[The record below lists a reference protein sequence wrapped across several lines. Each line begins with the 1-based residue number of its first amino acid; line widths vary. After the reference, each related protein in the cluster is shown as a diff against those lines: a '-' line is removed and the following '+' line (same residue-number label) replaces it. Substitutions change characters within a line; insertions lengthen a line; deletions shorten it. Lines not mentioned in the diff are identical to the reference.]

1 MGRKTLLT
9 VFIIALF
16 GAPVRAEKISL
27 SNLSSYLES
36 IKKVSGSFTQINSD
50 KTVST
55 GRIFLFRP
63 GRMRMEYKTPDNS
76 LVIVGG
82 SQIAVFDSKSNT
94 DARVFPLRKTPL
106 NILLKKNINLKTSDI
121 VIRHEEVENSTVVL
135 LQDPKLSSY
144 GSLKLVFVDHP
155 VTLRQWVIT
164 NEMGDQTVLKF
175 KDFINQ
181 PNMSSDKFNLSLEID
196 KRALN

>member
-94 DARVFPLRKTPL
+94 HPRVFPLRKTPL
-106 NILLKKNINLKTSDI
+106 KILLEKKINLKTSDI
-121 VIRHEEVENSTVVL
+121 IIRHEEVENSTVVV

-144 GSLKLVFVDHP
+144 GSLKLVFTDHP

-164 NEMGDQTVLKF
+164 NEMSDQTVLKF

-181 PNMSSDKFNLSLEID
+181 PNMSSNKFDISLEID
-196 KRALN
+196 NREVD

>member
-1 MGRKTLLT
+1 MIKKTLLM
-9 VFIIALF
+9 VFIIVFF
-16 GAPVRAEKISL
+16 GTTLRAEKISL
-27 SNLSSYLES
+27 SNLSTYLES
-36 IKKVSGSFTQINSD
+36 IKKVSGSFTQFNSD

-94 DARVFPLRKTPL
+94 HPKVFPLRKTPL
-106 NILLKKNINLKTSDI
+106 KILLEKKINLKAQGI
-121 VIRHEEVENSTVVL
+121 VIRHEKVEDSTVL
-135 LQDPKLSSY
+135 LLKDPKLSSY
-144 GSLKLVFVDHP
+144 GSLKLIFTDHP

-164 NEMGDQTVLKF
+164 NEMGDQTVLTF
-175 KDFINQ
+175 KDFVNQ
-181 PNMSSDKFNLSLEID
+181 PNMSSNKFDMSLEID
-196 KRALN
+196 NRVFD

>member
-1 MGRKTLLT
+1 MIKKTLLM
-9 VFIIALF
+9 VFIIVFF
-16 GAPVRAEKISL
+16 GTTLRAEKISL
-27 SNLSSYLES
+27 SNLSTYLES
-36 IKKVSGSFTQINSD
+36 IKKVSGSFTQFNSD

-94 DARVFPLRKTPL
+94 YPKVFPLRKTPL
-106 NILLKKNINLKTSDI
+106 KILLEKKINLKAQGI
-121 VIRHEEVENSTVVL
+121 VIKHEKVEDSTVL
-135 LQDPKLSSY
+135 LLKDPKLSSY
-144 GSLKLVFVDHP
+144 GSLKLIFTDHP
-155 VTLRQWVIT
+155 VTLKQWVIT

-175 KDFINQ
+175 KDFMSQ
-181 PNMSSDKFNLSLEID
+181 PNMSSNKFNISLEID
-196 KRALN
+196 NRVFD

>member
-1 MGRKTLLT
+1 M
-9 VFIIALF
+9 VFIIVFF

-27 SNLSSYLES
+27 SNLFSYLES
-36 IKKVSGSFTQINSD
+36 IKKVSGNFTQFNND
-50 KTVST
+50 KTIST

-94 DARVFPLRKTPL
+94 HPKVFPLRKTPL
-106 NILLKKNINLKTSDI
+106 KILLEKKINLKAQGI
-121 VIRHEEVENSTVVL
+121 VIRHEKVENSTVVV
-135 LQDPKLSSY
+135 LQDPMLSSY
-144 GSLKLVFVDHP
+144 GSLKLVFTDHP

-164 NEMGDQTVLKF
+164 NEMNDQTVLKF
-175 KDFINQ
+175 TDFINQ
-181 PNMSSDKFNLSLEID
+181 PNMSSNKFNISLEID
-196 KRALN
+196 NRVFD